1 MGSDVL
7 PCYLV
12 CDISFSMIDYIEE
25 LNAGL
30 REFRGAVHAQRSV
43 AARVS
48 VCVVGFADVPCVVQP
63 LRPAL
68 ELAELTGPGPD
79 GGSRFGS
86 VFTLLRDTIDR
97 DVRRLGASR
106 LRVRRPLVFFTSD
119 GRPTDPDWPAAFAEL
134 VDPAWAARPAVIAF
148 GIGAADPV
156 TLGRI
161 GTSRV
166 FLGQDGVR
174 LGAALTASV
183 ITHVQGIHNVST
195 SGPLAHRTLS
205 ANGRTQGSGAD
216 DHTSRA
222 DS

>member
-12 CDISFSMIDYIEE
+12 CDISFSMIDHFDE

-30 REFRGAVHAQRSV
+30 REFRGAVHAERSV

-48 VCVVGFADVPCVVQP
+48 VCVVGFAAVPCVVQP

-68 ELAELTGPGPD
+68 ELAELTGPPPD
-79 GGSRFGS
+79 GGSDFGS
-86 VFTLLRDTIDR
+86 AFTLLRQTIDR
-97 DVRRLGASR
+97 DVRTLEARR

-119 GRPTDPDWPAAFAEL
+119 GRPTDSDWPTAFAQL
-134 VDPAWAARPAVIAF
+134 TDPAWATRPDVIAF
-148 GIGAADPV
+148 GIGAADAA

-166 FLGQDGVR
+166 FLRRDGVR
-174 LGAALTASV
+174 MGAALAASV
-183 ITHVQGIHNVST
+183 ARANRIHDMST
-195 SGPLAHRTLS
+195 SGPLTCRTLL
-205 ANGRTQGSGAD
+205 ANGRAD
-216 DHTSRA
+216 GEPS
-222 DS
+222 